1 MTRTDPVTIE
11 RLISG
16 ELPPLRP
23 SDTVEHALGLI
34 VGLRVRHLPVVETNG
49 QLVGIVSEE
58 QLLDS
63 SGPDALVKVL
73 LGPNPVHAVP
83 GQHIFDAAK
92 ILVDHGLTTLPVA
105 KSDGS
110 YLGVVRRHDIVDQ
123 FARMLSTHEPGA
135 ILALEV
141 DTADYS
147 LSRLVYAVEQTD
159 VRILSVSTESS
170 GSIEGVTAVTLKLN
184 TSDITRLRH
193 VLEHEGYRI
202 VAVFSEDDDEEE
214 FRHRI
219 QEFMRYL
226 EV

>member
-1 MTRTDPVTIE
+1 MSRTDPVTIE

-16 ELPPLRP
+16 DLPPLRP

-34 VGLRVRHLPVVETNG
+34 VGLRVRHLPVVESSG

-63 SGPDALVKVL
+63 SGPDAPVRGL
-73 LGPNPVHAVP
+73 LGPNPVHAAP

-92 ILVDHGLTTLPVA
+92 VLVEHGLTTLPVA
-105 KSDGS
+105 KSDGT

-135 ILALEV
+135 ILALEI

-214 FRHRI
+214 FRNRI